1 MASDVHSIHP
11 IPSFSTEESLFCDD
25 RIWVSS
31 FKSKGTLVQRSIH
44 MFSPVSIY
52 RNLNKSGSYLS
63 VVANT
68 GEFKHN
74 VVGYAQAVVVA
85 KPTFK
90 VSEAGRQRV
99 LATGQKNVHAKVVS
113 NAIVD
118 VSDSIPTD
126 LLQYDLVSYNPYL
139 EKGFYYHLRDAMG
152 DSIPY
157 SRRLVEADFSPAY
170 AIVTARDVLIPKRDT
185 AVCHLT
191 LK

>member
-1 MASDVHSIHP
+1 MGVIMASDVHSIHP

-157 SRRLVEADFSPAY
+157 SRRLVEADFCPAY
-170 AIVTARDVLIPKRDT
+170 AIVTARDVLVPK
-185 AVCHLT
+185 V
-191 LK
+191 